1 MKIVI
6 SFFVGIVLMLNLA
19 SVFAATAS
27 LQTAQAR
34 IVVGKKHVPTKP
46 RSVNCPS
53 WGCALTP
60 IKPTPISLSPRIC
73 PSWGCGTPPFSLVP
87 IKLDIACQGSINGNS
102 DMDCVD

>member
-34 IVVGKKHVPTKP
+34 IVVGKKHLPTKSRP
-46 RSVNCPS
+46 INCPS
-53 WGCALTP
+53 WGCRPAP
-60 IKPTPISLSPRIC
+60 IKSIPISLSPRIC
-73 PSWGCGTPPFSLVP
+73 PSWGCGTPTFSLVP